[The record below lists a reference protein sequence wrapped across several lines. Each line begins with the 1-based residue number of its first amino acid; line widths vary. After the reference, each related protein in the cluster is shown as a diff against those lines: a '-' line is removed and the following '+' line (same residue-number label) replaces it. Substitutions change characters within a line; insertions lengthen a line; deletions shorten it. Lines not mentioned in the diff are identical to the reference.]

1 MNKLFLSLAALALCA
16 CGGHSHAD
24 HDHGEHSDHH
34 DHDEHVESAENSDH
48 DHDHEGLIEL
58 PAEQAERFGVEVDT
72 IYPAPCATVI
82 RAGGV
87 IERSAADAVSA
98 VAPTAG
104 IVRLRAGMSRGA
116 GVGRGAVLA
125 TIDPTAVSG
134 GDSNAAAKAAVD
146 AAQREVDRLAPLYR
160 DRLVTAAA
168 YNAAVAELER
178 ARAAYS
184 PAAAS
189 ASVTSPIAGVIT
201 AFDAPDGSF
210 VQAGQAVVSV
220 SADTRLTLHAEV
232 PAERYGELASITDAR
247 IGEFTLSEHS
257 GHKTGVSAENGYG
270 CVYFTFSGD
279 GLIAPGTGCEV
290 YLLGAERP
298 GVMSV
303 PVGAVVEQQGEYFV
317 YSLHSPG
324 HYEKHPVTPGASDG
338 RRIEIISGLEPG
350 MAVVTA
356 GAITVRLAESS
367 GKIPEGHSHNH

>member
-1 MNKLFLSLAALALCA
+1 MNKILFSLTALALCA
-16 CGGHSHAD
+16 CG
-24 HDHGEHSDHH
+24 HH
-34 DHDEHVESAENSDH
+34 DHDHNHSEHSELAEHSG
-48 DHDHEGLIEL
+48 HDHEDLIEL

-72 IYPAPCATVI
+72 IMPAPFATVI
-82 RAGGV
+82 RAGGI

-104 IVRLRAGMSRGA
+104 IVRLHTTGRGA
-116 GVGRGAVLA
+116 TVGRGALLA

-146 AAQREVDRLAPLYR
+146 AAQKEVDRLAPLYR

-184 PAAAS
+184 PAASS
-189 ASVTSPIAGVIT
+189 ASVTSPIAGIVT
-201 AFDAPDGSF
+201 SVDAPDGSY

-232 PAERYGELASITDAR
+232 PAERYAELAGVSDAR
-247 IGEFTLSEHS
+247 IGSFTLSEHS
-257 GHKTGVSAENGYG
+257 GRKTGISAENGYG
-270 CVYFTFSGD
+270 CVYFTFD
-279 GLIAPGTGCEV
+279 GGGQIAPGSGCEV

-298 GVMSV
+298 DVLSV
-303 PVGAVVEQQGEYFV
+303 PLGAIVEQQGEYFV
-317 YSLHSPG
+317 YTLHSPG
-324 HYEKHPVTPGASDG
+324 HYEKQAVTLGASDG
-338 RRIEIISGLEPG
+338 QRVEITSGLTPG
-350 MAVVTA
+350 EAVVTA